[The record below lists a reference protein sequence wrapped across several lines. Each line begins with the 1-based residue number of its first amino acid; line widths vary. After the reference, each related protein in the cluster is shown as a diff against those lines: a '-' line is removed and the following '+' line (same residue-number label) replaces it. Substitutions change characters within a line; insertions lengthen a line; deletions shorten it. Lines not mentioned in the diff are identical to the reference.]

1 MGLEGIFATHYWLI
15 IKHLFN
21 NGITFEGRKRQ
32 GAKDLVNS
40 SLNYGYGI
48 LYSHVLNAVIKAGL
62 NPMAGF
68 LHSYQPHKP
77 VLVYDI
83 VEEFR
88 AMVADRAIFTLLRR
102 GEKLIQEDDGM
113 LTSESRKKIAR
124 SVLRRL
130 SSEVFSRSRRVTLE
144 DVIQK
149 QAVNVKKHI
158 AGTVKYRAFL
168 GRW

>member
-1 MGLEGIFATHYWLI
+1 
-15 IKHLFN
+15 
-21 NGITFEGRKRQ
+21 
-32 GAKDLVNS
+32 
-40 SLNYGYGI
+40 
-48 LYSHVLNAVIKAGL
+48 
-62 NPMAGF
+62 MAGF

-113 LTSESRKKIAR
+113 LTSESRKKIAK

-130 SSEVFSRSRRVTLE
+130 SSEVFSRSRRLTLE

-158 AGTVKYRAFL
+158 AGTSRYRAFL